1 VRPFSNEAEFGP
13 TLENAVMTA
22 LAKFSKEP
30 ANVIVF
36 RYAGNM
42 RQKTIVTTVE
52 VEAFK
57 KSFQKQNYKIQPE
70 LIYISLNRDLTTKFC
85 VGDKLK
91 MNPSERLQNPDPG
104 TVIDSKIT
112 GPGEFF
118 LIASKPA
125 QGVAIPTRYEVLAY
139 YKTDE
144 KGEYGSGKMN
154 VELLRKIQELAFKL
168 SFLYYNWL
176 GSYRAPAT
184 IHYANK
190 LAEWVGKMCE
200 NGTIHL
206 PKEVFYESNKSLFFI

>member
-1 VRPFSNEAEFGP
+1 
-13 TLENAVMTA
+13 
-22 LAKFSKEP
+22 
-30 ANVIVF
+30 
-36 RYAGNM
+36 
-42 RQKTIVTTVE
+42 
-52 VEAFK
+52 
-57 KSFQKQNYKIQPE
+57 
-70 LIYISLNRDLTTKFC
+70 
-85 VGDKLK
+85 
-91 MNPSERLQNPDPG
+91 
-104 TVIDSKIT
+104 
-112 GPGEFF
+112 